1 MRNKNVQAKVNLIS
15 EKEAQLNALVSDSEN
30 AVSSITNMIS
40 RLENVNERIVT
51 TRQEICAAR
60 ADLAR
65 LDDSMEQRHDR
76 NAKII
81 DKFKSFLEE

>member
-51 TRQEICAAR
+51 TRQEISAAR
-60 ADLAR
+60 ADLVR
-65 LDDSMEQRHDR
+65 LDDSMEQRYVC